1 MTYVVLIILTVL
13 SCILFEYSKLSSTLK
28 SLIASY
34 KNQFKVMS
42 DKTMTDEI
50 KQKEL
55 MQLIRQQLG
64 LIAKLIFGI
73 FLFVAPFLSLFL
85 LQKLYKNLNPDIL
98 ITWWGL
104 LIPMVTVVFYLLLKR
119 NYGRLF
125 GNR

>member
-13 SCILFEYSKLSSTLK
+13 SCVLFEYSKLSRTLK

-42 DKTMTDEI
+42 DKTMTDEV

-55 MQLIRQQLG
+55 MKLIRQQLG

-85 LQKLYKNLNPDIL
+85 LQKVDKNLNPDIL

-104 LIPMVTVVFYLLLKR
+104 LIPMITVVFYLLLKR